1 MKHIPNLLTITRL
14 ALTPYLFLLM
24 WRHDYR
30 GLLWPFVLVAVT
42 DILDGYLARRLRST
56 SRWGAY
62 LDPIADKFLLSGT
75 FLVLALTGAI
85 PAWLAVVVL
94 GRDVAILA
102 AAGILYLAKSR
113 RSFPPS
119 PWGKLSTF
127 VQVLYIMFAM
137 GALAGIRVAPAVV
150 ALQWAVAALAIVS
163 LADYARRTGRA
174 SAGPSSGTAASA
186 AARST

>member
-1 MKHIPNLLTITRL
+1 MKHIPNLLTVARL

-30 GLLWPFVLVAVT
+30 GLLWPFALVAVT
-42 DILDGYLARRLRST
+42 DVLDGFLARRFEST

-62 LDPIADKFLLSGT
+62 LDPTADKFLLSGT

-85 PAWLAVVVL
+85 PAWLAAVVL
-94 GRDVAILA
+94 GRDLVILA
-102 AAGILYLAKSR
+102 AAGILYVSKAR
-113 RSFPPS
+113 RTFPPS

-137 GALAGIRVAPAVV
+137 GALAGIKVAPAVV
-150 ALQWAVAALAIVS
+150 ALQWAVAALVMVS
-163 LADYARRTGRA
+163 LADYARRTVRSPA
-174 SAGPSSGTAASA
+174 STPASTPA
-186 AARST
+186 